1 MVFKVCHAPF
11 APSPFWVWNA
21 CQQVT
26 QSCGTLSCLAH
37 NFPPDLFWLSAYFCI
52 LPLCNELV
60 CPRFWAKNRKIC
72 LNVFCFRKL
81 AVRILGI
88 WDLGAAK
95 VEHLGP
101 VRRETGQVG
110 WPQNYAVSLGKCWPA
125 KVFRLLAT

>member
-1 MVFKVCHAPF
+1 MPASKSLNHV
-11 APSPFWVWNA
+11 
-21 CQQVT
+21 
-26 QSCGTLSCLAH
+26 AH
-37 NFPPDLFWLSAYFCI
+37 LVASLTIFPPTYFGFQLIFVFCRSVMSLFAQDFG
-52 LPLCNELV
+52 
-60 CPRFWAKNRKIC
+60 RKIC

-101 VRRETGQVG
+101 VRGETGQVG
-110 WPQNYAVSLGKCWPA
+110 WPRNYAVSLGKCWPA